1 MDLSLRVC
9 TMYYYCWWKKSPN
22 NHLGCIKPCK
32 EWEKLPLPQ
41 LVIAGFLPSTGG
53 PTFHDMRGS
62 LLRRLFPMRE
72 MHRAENFAGKS
83 SELANPE
90 PIISIRS
97 LKDHSFTLPETN
109 SSHLKMDGWKN
120 TIVSFWDSAYFQVAK
135 MLTLGVLKHKK
146 PSNQRGDCRF
156 LGGLF
161 FFSYFYP
168 YLGR

>member
-1 MDLSLRVC
+1 MEEIPN
-9 TMYYYCWWKKSPN
+9 SP
-22 NHLGCIKPCK
+22 LGCIKPCK

-135 MLTLGVLKHKK
+135 MTTLGVLKHKK

-161 FFSYFYP
+161 FSYFYP